1 MFHVAHRLDAVV
13 YGYVDAYERSQKSSV
28 MVGECRAAH
37 IHANKRTDNA
47 AIGHYE
53 YCRNYRDDCSIV
65 TRDPKPV
72 ELTRS
77 LCETLIEINNRA
89 NTTIMA
95 MTDINTRVEEKWE
108 YPYKG
113 FGDCDDIVLEKR
125 RELMRQGVPLQNLLD
140 NGGQAVE
147 RRGARY
153 PERQHDRR

>member
-1 MFHVAHRLDAVV
+1 
-13 YGYVDAYERSQKSSV
+13 

-95 MTDINTRVEEKWE
+95 MTDIDTRCRGE
-108 YPYKG
+108 
-113 FGDCDDIVLEKR
+113 
-125 RELMRQGVPLQNLLD
+125 MGVSL
-140 NGGQAVE
+140 
-147 RRGARY
+147 
-153 PERQHDRR
+153 